1 MQLAFSKIERENW
14 VVFSFLEIREWEHVF
29 LLLKKRIT
37 RVLRRYVMLS
47 LIYKHM
53 PLRLQAQI
61 PFLRLLYLRNRV
73 KLG

>member
-14 VVFSFLEIREWEHVF
+14 VVFSFLEIRQWEHVF

-47 LIYKHM
+47 LIYKYM